1 MCHLSPPQGLWLTG
15 QDALMIGVPLAQLA
29 GLLTAL
35 RVLGPRG
42 AARLVARGAW
52 LLVVSYAAP
61 STAPDD
67 GDSQ

>member
-1 MCHLSPPQGLWLTG
+1 VPSSFDAAPPG
-15 QDALMIGVPLAQLA
+15 
-29 GLLTAL
+29 
-35 RVLGPRG
+35 VLGPRG

-52 LLVVSYAAP
+52 LLVESYAAP

>member
-1 MCHLSPPQGLWLTG
+1 
-15 QDALMIGVPLAQLA
+15 MIGVPLAQLA